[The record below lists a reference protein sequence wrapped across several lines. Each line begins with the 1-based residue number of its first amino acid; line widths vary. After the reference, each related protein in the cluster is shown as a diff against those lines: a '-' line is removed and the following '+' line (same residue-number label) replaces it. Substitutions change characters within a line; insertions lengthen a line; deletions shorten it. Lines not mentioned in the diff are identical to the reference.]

1 MNQHLGDDAELYALG
16 SLESEER
23 DAVDAHLAV
32 CAECSQRVGAAEET
46 VARLASVV
54 PHIEPSPELGTRI
67 RAAAATLRSESS
79 SLKRSVVSSSGMRRS
94 AKHVARE
101 QARRALLPV
110 WAAVAASLVLIVA
123 LGAALVQSG
132 RLKDQLQADDL
143 ALVHVVYG
151 HFQHAPLTRRIP
163 SALAAAKVL
172 YANDGSWLYV
182 VVDRPAGDLHLVE
195 RVQGTDRDAG
205 TLARRGS
212 VATLFVRAAGR
223 PAAISLRAAGHI
235 VATAQLTYRQ

>member
-16 SLESEER
+16 ILESEER

-32 CAECSQRVGAAEET
+32 CADCSQRVGAAEET

-54 PHIEPSPELGTRI
+54 PRVEPSPELGTRI
-67 RAAAATLRSESS
+67 RAAIATLRSP
-79 SLKRSVVSSSGMRRS
+79 GMRRS
-94 AKHVARE
+94 AKYVARE

-110 WAAVAASLVLIVA
+110 WAAVAVSFALIVA
-123 LGAALVQSG
+123 LATVLVQSG

-143 ALVHVVYG
+143 ALIHVVYG
-151 HFQHAPLTRRIP
+151 HFQHAPLTRRVP

-172 YANDGSWLYV
+172 YASDGSWLYV
-182 VVDRPAGDLHLVE
+182 IVDRPAGDLHLVE
-195 RVQGTDRDAG
+195 RVHGTDRDAG
-205 TLARRGS
+205 TLVRRGS

-223 PAAISLRAAGHI
+223 PAAISLRAADSI
-235 VATAQLTYRQ
+235 VASAQLTYNP

>member
-1 MNQHLGDDAELYALG
+1 MNQHLGDEAELYALG
-16 SLESEER
+16 ILESVER

-32 CAECSQRVGAAEET
+32 CAECSQRVGAAEMT

-54 PHIEPSPELGTRI
+54 PRVEPSPELGTRI
-67 RAAAATLRSESS
+67 RADAATLRSP
-79 SLKRSVVSSSGMRRS
+79 GIRRS

-101 QARRALLPV
+101 QARRAWLPV
-110 WAAVAASLVLIVA
+110 WAAVAVSLVLMVA
-123 LGAALVQSG
+123 LGAAVVQSG
-132 RLKDQLQADDL
+132 RLKDQLQADDV
-143 ALVHVVYG
+143 ALIHVVYG
-151 HFQHAPLTRRIP
+151 HFQHAPLTRRVP

-205 TLARRGS
+205 LLARRGS

-223 PAAISLRAAGHI
+223 PAAISLRAAGSI
-235 VATAQLTYRQ
+235 VASAQLTYSQ